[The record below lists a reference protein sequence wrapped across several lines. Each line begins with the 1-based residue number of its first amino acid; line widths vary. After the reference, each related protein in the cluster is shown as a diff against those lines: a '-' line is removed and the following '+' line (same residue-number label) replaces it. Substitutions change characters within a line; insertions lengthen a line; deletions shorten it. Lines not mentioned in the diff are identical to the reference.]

1 MNCPVCDGVKMREVE
16 KEQIMIDICPS
27 CKGVW
32 LDRGELDKLM
42 QGVREVR
49 EPFNQWYEGHETR
62 RTSKEDEYDK
72 RYNKE
77 HDQRRPYPED
87 YNRHYNPK
95 YKKKKSVMDIFG
107 DLFD

>member
-16 KEQIMIDICPS
+16 KNDVLIDTCPS

-42 QGVREVR
+42 QGIKEVR
-49 EPFNQWYEGHETR
+49 QEFNEWYYDEDKNKRTPERPREQYPQRDQGGHN
-62 RTSKEDEYDK
+62 SYG
-72 RYNKE
+72 
-77 HDQRRPYPED
+77 QGYPK
-87 YNRHYNPK
+87 H
-95 YKKKKSVMDIFG
+95 KKKKSVMDVFG